1 MELIRKSFAFLFT
14 LMCLFTG
21 SGCTVVAQEVNY
33 NNALPYYGY
42 NENSDNNGT
51 GYSRQTVAMLGVGNS
66 SDSTAINFGNQSQ
79 NGSSISGGWE
89 VGPKDNVTLAWQLEG
104 VLNSTKINKVNF
116 EFYYNDAIEID
127 TSKVPVLT
135 WGNGSSR
142 NLAWGSDLIYNAD
155 AKTITASFT
164 PQQLQMTES
173 GYNPAIYI
181 YGQVKEFSVGDYSKI
196 PLNLRITTETTD
208 GANYVSGVCGYFTSK
223 NNLTAQ
229 KTARNLTNS
238 SSNKFYEGDTIEYI
252 SELNNVVTKP
262 TVDIKNIT
270 VEDELPTGFEYN
282 PESLVISKVGVN
294 GEEIITDQVTINENS
309 TSKINFTLDTL
320 EANTQ
325 LIVKYQ
331 GTIATGVTELTN
343 TVKFIGNQ
351 QNVANN
357 PMVATNTIQVNKDLS
372 SLEVKD
378 SSIFVGDSWNKSD
391 NLVSAT
397 NKDGEPL
404 SIEDLQVEGVVDTT
418 QAGQYQ
424 ITYKNGTIEKIAT
437 VTVKG
442 KLELNV
448 PSNFDFGTH
457 QLEPG
462 TNYYEPIFSEG
473 ETLTVIDRRGVGN
486 GWKLTAKMGSSLM
499 NESGK
504 TLPNSVIY
512 KTENSEQ
519 IITQDSAQAIA
530 SKQTTEAEDVTNIT
544 ADWNVQK
551 GILLKVNS
559 NEVSIGKYTGTIEW
573 SLNDAP

>member
-1 MELIRKSFAFLFT
+1 MVRKILLCLLT
-14 LMCLFTG
+14 LMCLLYG
-21 SGCTVVAQEVNY
+21 SRVIAQEVNS
-33 NNALPYYGY
+33 NIALPYYGY

-51 GYSRQTVAMLGVGNS
+51 GYSRKTVAMLGIGS
-66 SDSTAINFGNQSQ
+66 ISDNTAINFGNQSQ

-89 VGPKDNVTLAWQLEG
+89 VGPKDNVTLAWQLQG
-104 VLNSTKINKVNF
+104 TLNSAEISKVNF
-116 EFYYNDAIEID
+116 EFYYNDVIEID
-127 TSKVPVLT
+127 TSTVPVLT
-135 WGNGSSR
+135 WGNGSSQ
-142 NLAWGSDLIYNAD
+142 NLTWGSDLIYNAD

-164 PQQLQMTES
+164 PQQLHMTEY
-173 GYNPAIYI
+173 GYSPAIYI
-181 YGQVKEFSVGDYSKI
+181 RGQVKEFSVGDYSKI

-208 GANYVSGVCGYFTSK
+208 GTNYVSGVCGYFTSK
-223 NNLTAQ
+223 NNLTAR
-229 KTARNLTNS
+229 KTVHNLTNS
-238 SSNKFYEGDTIEYI
+238 SSNKFYEGDTIEYV
-252 SELNNVVTKP
+252 SELDNVVTKP

-270 VEDELPTGFEYN
+270 VEDELPIGFEYN
-282 PESLVISKVGVN
+282 PESLIISKVGVN

-397 NKDGEPL
+397 NKDGEHL
-404 SIEDLQVEGVVDTT
+404 SVEDLWVEGTVNTA

-424 ITYKNGTIEKIAT
+424 IIYKNGSIEKIAT
-437 VTVKG
+437 VIVKG

-448 PSNFDFGTH
+448 PSSFDFGTH
-457 QLEPG
+457 QLETG
-462 TNYYEPIFSEG
+462 TSYYEPTFSEG
-473 ETLTVIDRRGVGN
+473 ETLTVIDRRGAGN
-486 GWKLTAKMGSSLM
+486 NWKLTAKMGSFLM

-512 KTENSEQ
+512 KTENGEQ

-530 SKQTTEAEDVTNIT
+530 SKKTTEAEDVTNIA

-559 NEVSIGKYTGTIEW
+559 SEVSIGKYTGTIEW
-573 SLNDAP
+573 TLNDAP